1 MELHADSKRI
11 DAIGTTTEVASIFRV
26 APQAVSQWRRA
37 GIPKA
42 RRQTMA
48 LMYPALFE
56 GEERNEAVRCVE
68 LPHDTGPAVLR
79 EQSVAQGAD
88 RAPVA
93 AASNA

>member
-1 MELHADSKRI
+1 MELHADSQRI

-56 GEERNEAVRCVE
+56 GEARSEGVGCVCGDE
-68 LPHDTGPAVLR
+68 LPHDAGPAVLR
-79 EQSVAQGAD
+79 KQAGVK
-88 RAPVA
+88 V
-93 AASNA
+93 